1 MTIEPPEPNQPG
13 YALRLSDA
21 ERMRYRAMA
30 QRAVAIEG
38 DRWTRSVSPKVPAS
52 PTSVAVRE
60 RCSFELARRAGH
72 RFEG

>member
-38 DRWTRSVSPKVPAS
+38 DRWTRSV
-52 PTSVAVRE
+52 
-60 RCSFELARRAGH
+60 
-72 RFEG
+72 